1 MTISLITNSN
11 THNVVNSINVY
22 NSIRS
27 MVNYDND
34 IKLKGIKLNDDI
46 FPIEKEYMEYLS
58 PSDLFALIHVEKFY
72 KLNIE
77 SDLLE
82 LKNLCNDIQIYYI
95 GYGEKLTVSRLTT
108 RDLDR
113 VADHAGTD
121 NIYFFIESE
130 KAKIALTIY
139 NYLHGSSSSKDK
151 FNHGEIINS
160 MVNDKKDSNLILQNL
175 TIVKTIPECLEG
187 NFGLTNLALFLQLT
201 DKMDHCGFVY
211 SDNRLHVANVKMM
224 EKNKIHNKVAY
235 VVNKQYVKNHYYAK
249 NFVPV
254 YNSDLFLPLQHVL
267 DTEKEIYINE
277 YDDQNYLSD
286 DDIVF
291 SHSCGYYNSDE
302 KEVFQ
307 HDLYNHDDLIDLADG
322 NRCLEE
328 DAVYLDYENKNGWY
342 LQSECTC
349 LQNGEWAHDDDIVSI
364 NGRSYLNTDEDIFY
378 CDSCNEYVHSDNYGQ
393 DGECDSC
400 NTENRNSSG
409 ELKRMDYSTN
419 VINKK
424 GFGVTNHYINKKPVY
439 LGLELECL
447 ANDESDDIDEIND
460 FTDKCDYAIA
470 TKDGSLDDDL
480 GTEYIFRPEGLEQ
493 QKDNVN
499 DLISSL
505 TDYMDNSMNDNN
517 GYGLH
522 VHVSS
527 HFLGYATKIKIQ
539 NFVNEHFENLSI
551 IGGRGKT
558 QYQGFKT
565 THFNKL
571 DRERYSFVNIQNTET
586 IEYRFP
592 KAVMC
597 NEHINTNLELALA
610 LTMFCK
616 FKLSLV
622 TLKNDTQK
630 AYREFYSYTQDNKS
644 LYPLL
649 AKKMDEIMIQSLN
662 DALAKTSQYAL
673 SA

>member
-11 THNVVNSINVY
+11 THNTVNTMLDY

-27 MVNYDND
+27 MVNYDDN
-34 IKLKGIKLNDDI
+34 IKLEGIKLNDDI
-46 FPIEKEYMEYLS
+46 FPIDKGCMSYLS
-58 PSDLFALIHVEKFY
+58 PSELFALIHVEKFY

-77 SDLLE
+77 SDFSE
-82 LKNLCNDIQIYYI
+82 LKNLCGINQIYYI
-95 GYGEKLTVSRLTT
+95 GYGEKLAVTRLTT
-108 RDLDR
+108 CDLDR
-113 VADHAGTD
+113 VASHVTA
-121 NIYFFIESE
+121 NNVYFFIESE
-130 KAKIALTIY
+130 KAKNALTIY
-139 NYLHGSSSSKDK
+139 NYLHSGSNSKDK
-151 FNHGEIINS
+151 FDYGELVNE
-160 MVNDKKDSNLILQNL
+160 MVNGNKDSNLILKSLSVINQ
-175 TIVKTIPECLEG
+175 IPEYLKG
-187 NFGLTNLALFLQLT
+187 NFGLTNIALFLQLT

-224 EKNKIHNKVAY
+224 NNKKIHNKVAY
-235 VVNKQYVKNHYYAK
+235 IVNKRYVNSHYHAK

-254 YNSDLFLPLQHVL
+254 YNSDLFLPYQHVL

-277 YDDQNYLSD
+277 YGDQNYLSD

-302 KEVFQ
+302 KEVFE
-307 HDLYNHDDLIDLADG
+307 HDLYDHDDLVTLENGDK
-322 NRCLEE
+322 CLEE
-328 DAVYLDYENKNGWY
+328 DAIYLDYDNKNGWY
-342 LQSECTC
+342 LRINCTC
-349 LQNGEWAHDDDIVSI
+349 LHDGEWAHDDDVISV

-378 CDSCNEYVHSDNYGQ
+378 CEGCNEHVHSDNYNG

-400 NTENRNSSG
+400 RAESRNSSG
-409 ELKRMDYSTN
+409 GLKRMDYSTN

-447 ANDESDDIDEIND
+447 ANDDDDDIEEIND

-470 TKDGSLDDDL
+470 TKDGSLDDYL

-505 TDYMDNSMNDNN
+505 TDYMDSSMNENN

-527 HFLGYATKIKIQ
+527 HFLGLATKLKIQ

-558 QYQGFKT
+558 QYQGYKST
-565 THFNKL
+565 RFNTL

-649 AKKMDEIMIQSLN
+649 AHKMDEIMIQSLN
-662 DALAKTSQYAL
+662 DAITKANAI
-673 SA
+673 AI